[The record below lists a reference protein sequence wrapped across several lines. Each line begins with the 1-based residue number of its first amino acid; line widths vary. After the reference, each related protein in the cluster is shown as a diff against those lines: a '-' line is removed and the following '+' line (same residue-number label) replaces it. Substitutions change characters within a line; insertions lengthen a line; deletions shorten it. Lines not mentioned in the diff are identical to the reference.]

1 MIWSLRCRRLPMRFA
16 GLASVSTSAVETIGV
31 GRSVSVP
38 VATAKFASGDVT
50 NGRVM
55 QFVVV
60 PEPGAGVDRR
70 QAFLRRA
77 KILRKAGHIQ

>member
-16 GLASVSTSAVETIGV
+16 GLASVSTSAVETIG
-31 GRSVSVP
+31 RSVSVP
-38 VATAKFASGDVT
+38 VATAKFVSGDVT

-60 PEPGAGVDRR
+60 PEPGAVMLAAMGIAIVIAGRR
-70 QAFLRRA
+70 NRR
-77 KILRKAGHIQ
+77 L

>member
-1 MIWSLRCRRLPMRFA
+1 VTTVA
-16 GLASVSTSAVETIGV
+16 
-31 GRSVSVP
+31 
-38 VATAKFASGDVT
+38 VATANFASGDVT

-55 QFVVV
+55 QVVVV
-60 PEPGAGVDRR
+60 PEPGASVYQC